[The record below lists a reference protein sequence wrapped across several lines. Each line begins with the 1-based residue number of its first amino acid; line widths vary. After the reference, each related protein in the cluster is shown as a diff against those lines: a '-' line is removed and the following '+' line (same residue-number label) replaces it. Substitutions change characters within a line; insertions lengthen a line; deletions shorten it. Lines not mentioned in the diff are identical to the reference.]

1 MLNRMLRKR
10 IKLTAMLFGW
20 VEKGFTVIFA
30 DFVIVNVLVELC
42 YFVNLF
48 EPLFFMG

>member
-30 DFVIVNVLVELC
+30 DFVIVNVLGSIRIVLDQNC
-42 YFVNLF
+42 AIL
-48 EPLFFMG
+48 